1 MCVVARATS
10 SRAASTAQRTRSNG
24 RSKRHV
30 DARASK
36 RAATELCHVDAR
48 VIVFSCHSYEK
59 ATLEAALPNSTLVS
73 ARLQLDTVPLTRDH
87 DAVCVFVDDDVG
99 TDVVDALA
107 DAGVKLILLR
117 CAGFDNVD
125 VDRANAR
132 GMTVCRVP
140 AYDPLSIAEH
150 AVGMMLSLNRRL
162 GPSRDR
168 LRLGNYTLD
177 GLVGQSLK
185 GKTIGIVGTGK
196 IGRAVAKIC
205 KHGFQ
210 MEVLGYDLFDKEAF
224 CGEFCSSIE
233 DVLARSDFVSVH
245 VPLTDG
251 TRGMFNAET
260 LAKMK
265 NGAMLINTSRGALV
279 DARACIDALYSGQLG
294 ALAMDVYEKEK
305 ELFFRD
311 FSTLDIRSRML
322 VWDENM
328 AILSSLPQ
336 VLITPH
342 SAFLTHEALAE
353 IASTTAENLRAYCA
367 AEPLANRVSS
377 TPQRR

>member
-1 MCVVARATS
+1 MSAVARTTS
-10 SRAASTAQRTRSNG
+10 SRAASTAPRARLIARSTRC
-24 RSKRHV
+24 V
-30 DARASK
+30 AA

-59 ATLEAALPNSTLVS
+59 TTLEAALPDSTFVS
-73 ARLQLDTVPLTRDH
+73 ARLQLDTVPLARDH

-99 TDVVDALA
+99 TDV
-107 DAGVKLILLR
+107 
-117 CAGFDNVD
+117 
-125 VDRANAR
+125 DRANAR
-132 GMTVCRVP
+132 GVTVCRVP

-168 LRLGNYTLD
+168 LRVGNYTLD

-251 TRGMFNAET
+251 TRGMFNAES

-265 NGAMLINTSRGALV
+265 IGAMLINTSRGALV

-294 ALAMDVYEKEK
+294 ALAMEVYEKEQ